1 MKKKI
6 KIFLGAYPNFL
17 NAQNINCRA
26 LSEHLDKERFE
37 VSTMLFPI
45 QNAND
50 FRRVAGVKYIPVHRP
65 VRFWQ
70 YIAYLRG
77 IAGADVAYL
86 PKGELDGYTR
96 FVAKLF
102 GTKLFTTLEGL
113 IDDGSLVYLCGS
125 PEKGRQY
132 VEHYSKFEPNLYSIT
147 QYLADVTSKDRGF
160 HFDKQILYLGVESEK
175 FINPNRKTK
184 PLHDIIF
191 IGNLPYPRKNIY
203 DFLEVAAACP
213 DINFHMV
220 GGNQL
225 KGCTVEEY
233 IRQNKLTNLT
243 YHGHL
248 DHTALA
254 ALLANIDL
262 MYFPSRSEG
271 FPKVHLETACAGVPT
286 LCYPDYGAAEWIES
300 GVNGIIVDNKEEAL
314 AAIRDLAAHP
324 EQLKQLSAN
333 AVELGRQFDWKNL
346 VGAWETVIER
356 IYNQ

>member
-70 YIAYLRG
+70 HIAYLRG

-86 PKGELDGYTR
+86 PKQELKEFCFT
-96 FVAKLF
+96 VAKLF

-113 IDDGSLVYLCGS
+113 IDDGFVNRVFPTLEARKEYINGFA
-125 PEKGRQY
+125 
-132 VEHYSKFEPNLYSIT
+132 KFEPNLYAIT
-147 QYLADVTSKDRGF
+147 QYLADDVARRREY
-160 HFDKQILYLGVESEK
+160 HFADNVLYLGVEGKNFE
-175 FINPNRKTK
+175 NPNKRVDGLKN
-184 PLHDIIF
+184 IVF
-191 IGNLPYPRKNIY
+191 IGNLPAGKKVDEFMY
-203 DFLEVAAACP
+203 VASFCP
-213 DINFHMV
+213 DIKFHIV

-225 KGCTVEEY
+225 ADCTIEEF
-233 IRQNKLTNLT
+233 IEREKLTNVI
-243 YHGHL
+243 YHGRL

-333 AVELGRQFDWKNL
+333 AVELGRRFDWKNL
-346 VGAWETVIER
+346 VGAWETEIER